1 MAEGCVNLQVLLS
14 ALAVLVGGAAAAD
27 EFVLPKS
34 LERNRPA
41 EFAYRFDTALTG
53 SGSLDIEWRDF
64 VGRMVERRRID
75 VTDPEGG
82 TIGDYSE
89 SLLVDG
95 DGTVTTKVLPL
106 ALNDKTGVWK
116 LRATDLPSGGT
127 ATAELQVDP

>member
-1 MAEGCVNLQVLLS
+1 MNLQVMLS
-14 ALAVLVGGAAAAD
+14 ALAVLAGGAAAAD
-27 EFVLPKS
+27 ELILPKS
-34 LERNRPA
+34 MERNQRA
-41 EFAYRFDTALTG
+41 DFAYRFDTALTG

-95 DGTVTTKVLPL
+95 DGTVATKVLPL
-106 ALNDKTGVWK
+106 AFDDKTGVWK
-116 LRATDLPSGGT
+116 LRTTDLPSGGT